1 MADIG
6 AALVK
11 ELRDALGISMMECK
25 NALVEAGGDLEEATR
40 ILRERGVAVAAK
52 KAERV
57 ANQGRIASS
66 TSEDGSTISL
76 VEINCETDFVARN
89 ESFIAFVDDLTA
101 RACKT
106 DGDLAEEVKEEVIA
120 KITELGENLVVRKCE
135 RLTKEGSGILASYIH
150 MGGKVGVLLDVSC
163 QKAETEEVEAF
174 KALAHDLTLHI
185 AACSPRYLTPADVP
199 EADIESEKAI
209 YAKQVEGKPEQ
220 IIEKIVTGKLHK
232 FFAEICLVKQ
242 GFVKEP
248 KQSVEKL
255 LAAVGKDVDDTL
267 GIRRYVRYQIG
278 E

>member
-1 MADIG
+1 MAEIT

-11 ELRDALGISMMECK
+11 ELRDALGISMMQCK
-25 NALVEAGGDLEEATR
+25 NALVEAEGDLEQATR

-52 KAERV
+52 KADRV

-66 TSEDGSTISL
+66 TSEDGNVVSL

-89 ESFIAFVDDLTA
+89 EDFVAFVDELA
-101 RACKT
+101 VKACTT

-120 KITELGENLVVRKCE
+120 KITELGENLVVRKSA
-135 RLTKEGSGILASYIH
+135 RLTKQGHGVIASYIH

-163 QKAETEEVEAF
+163 EKAATEEAEAF

-185 AACSPRYLTPADVP
+185 AACSPRYLTPSDVP
-199 EADIESEKAI
+199 AADIEAEKAI
-209 YAKQVEGKPEQ
+209 YAKQVEGKPAQ
-220 IIEKIVTGKLHK
+220 IIEKIVNGKLQK

-242 GFVKEP
+242 GFVKDP
-248 KQSVEKL
+248 KQSVEQL
-255 LAAVGKDVDDTL
+255 MAEVGKNVDDTL
-267 GIRRYVRYQIG
+267 GVRRYVRYQIG